1 MKRLRLTDV
10 ARRDLDEI
18 WDSIAADDI
27 SAADRMIDGLHT
39 LIGRLRE
46 FPSMGVP
53 RDDLRVGTRSFV
65 HRKYLVFYTLSVDAL
80 VVLRVIYGGRDLSS
94 IDFPTP

>member
-1 MKRLRLTDV
+1 MKRLRLTEV

-18 WDSIAADDI
+18 WDGIAADDI
-27 SAADRMIDGLHT
+27 SAADRMIDGLYT

-53 RDDLRVGTRSFV
+53 RDDFRFGTRSFV
-65 HRKYLVFYTLSVDAL
+65 HKKHLIFYTVSQDAL
-80 VVLRVIYGGRDLSS
+80 IVLRVVYGGRDLPSLN
-94 IDFPTP
+94 FPTP